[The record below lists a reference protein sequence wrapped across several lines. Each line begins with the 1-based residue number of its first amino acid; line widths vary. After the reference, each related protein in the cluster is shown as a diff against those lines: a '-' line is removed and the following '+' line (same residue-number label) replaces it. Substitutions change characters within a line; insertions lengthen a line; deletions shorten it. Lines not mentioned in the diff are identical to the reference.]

1 MPPASAIPTAQPHT
15 LLAPHVNSPLLS
27 PVQKFHLSCPLQDSA
42 RLSDDVATIRG
53 LVPLLQSAVKFEAS
67 MESVRPNQLGISIAN
82 ETEKSLEEILAQFS
96 SIEAALNMTGNV
108 HTQFM
113 PPAMGT
119 GQVREQEGSISHYS
133 FQFVIV

>member
-1 MPPASAIPTAQPHT
+1 M
-15 LLAPHVNSPLLS
+15 
-27 PVQKFHLSCPLQDSA
+27 
-42 RLSDDVATIRG
+42 ATIRR

-119 GQVREQEGSISHYS
+119 EQVREQEGSISHYS
-133 FQFVIV
+133 FQFVIM